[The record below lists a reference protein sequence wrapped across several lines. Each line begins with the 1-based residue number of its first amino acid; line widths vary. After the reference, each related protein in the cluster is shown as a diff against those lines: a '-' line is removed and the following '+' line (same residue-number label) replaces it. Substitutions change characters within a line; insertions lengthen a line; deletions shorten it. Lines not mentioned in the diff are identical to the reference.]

1 MLGVDKRVQRE
12 GFLDSDWIGTG
23 LECDEDRQALHRMS
37 ETLFDGEGDDVQY
50 RPHDGRW
57 AERVGGGIEY
67 VLLISLYDSGADSDH
82 RKRRQ
87 AAFYPSFRIQLTL
100 NLRNFRSF
108 R

>member
-1 MLGVDKRVQRE
+1 
-12 GFLDSDWIGTG
+12 
-23 LECDEDRQALHRMS
+23 
-37 ETLFDGEGDDVQY
+37 
-50 RPHDGRW
+50 
-57 AERVGGGIEY
+57 